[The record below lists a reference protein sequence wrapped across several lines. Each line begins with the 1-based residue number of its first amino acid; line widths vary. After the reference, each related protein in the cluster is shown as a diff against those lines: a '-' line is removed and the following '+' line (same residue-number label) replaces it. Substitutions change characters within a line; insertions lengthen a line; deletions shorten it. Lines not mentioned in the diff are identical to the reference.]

1 MPEFT
6 REFCLS
12 VATAARV
19 TSGAPVFFG
28 RLQGLGNT
36 DRPSFGSGLEMLWRE
51 LSGSSEAPELRAAV
65 VGDLAGFRAQAEA
78 ASAPLNLPVVASVDV
93 LVALFDESVS
103 EAERLRRITD
113 LAQRIAEAMD
123 GLNAAA
129 PEGYES
135 WVAYEAASQAQLAA
149 STPDEVSTESVQELR
164 NESGAQGL
172 AYWSAMR
179 AQPRPSTT

>member
-6 REFCLS
+6 RELCLS

-28 RLQGLGNT
+28 RLRGGGDT

-51 LSGSSEAPELRAAV
+51 LSGSTEAPELRAAV
-65 VGDLAGFRAQAEA
+65 VGDLARFRAQAEA
-78 ASAPLNLPVVASVDV
+78 ASGPLHLAILASVDV
-93 LVALFDESVS
+93 LVALFDESLS
-103 EAERLRRITD
+103 EPERLSRITG
-113 LAQRIAEAMD
+113 LARRIAEAMD
-123 GLNAAA
+123 GLNAVP

-135 WVAYEAASQAQLAA
+135 WLAYEAASQARLAA
-149 STPDEVSTESVQELR
+149 STPDVVSTESVQELR